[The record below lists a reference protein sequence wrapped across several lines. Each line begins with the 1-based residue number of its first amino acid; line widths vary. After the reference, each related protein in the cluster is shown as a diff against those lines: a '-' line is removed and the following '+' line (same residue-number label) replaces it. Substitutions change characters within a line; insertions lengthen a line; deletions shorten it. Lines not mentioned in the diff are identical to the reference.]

1 MSLLIVKNKVL
12 KPQDEIPS
20 KDMPGFDVDYKVKSI
35 NLKEDLKGSYIVLF
49 SFPLGL
55 KADSEEVLNFDAH
68 VEEFK
73 NLGCHVVGLTNE
85 SPLAVKRWMKKDLES
100 GGFGKSVGF
109 PIISD
114 KDLFLSMHLG
124 IARECGLPARA
135 AFIIDKAGRVRYSTA
150 HKSSV
155 KFSISE
161 LLRLVY
167 AVKTSDMT
175 GKATP
180 ATWNGNE
187 EDLVPTDY
195 TDKLAYFKKK
205 YGSPSPDINLIK
217 ESFKVFDSNSDGL
230 INADEIK
237 PTTMGFKEIPEDA
250 LKQMFQKVD
259 RNQDGF
265 IDLREFRELV
275 SMLAEKYPWSPPSI
289 PSRPGLSHTTDS
301 SKPDEEN
308 PATSSKPSKPDDKA
322 KSKSSNPDPGDKKPE
337 TATGTESAE
346 QKNNKS
352 TNPDEK
358 AQTKSSNPGDEK
370 KETGAKSAEEQ
381 HQQ

>member
-73 NLGCHVVGLTNE
+73 NLGCHVVGMTNE

-308 PATSSKPSKPDDKA
+308 PATSSKPDDKA
-322 KSKSSNPDPGDKKPE
+322 KSKSSNPEPGDEKPE
-337 TATGTESAE
+337 TGAKSTE
-346 QKNNKS
+346 QKDDKP
-352 TNPDEK
+352 TKPEGK
-358 AQTKSSNPGDEK
+358 AQTESSNPGDEK
-370 KETGAKSAEEQ
+370 KETGAKNSISSEDKKKAEK
-381 HQQ
+381 

>member
-1 MSLLIVKNKVL
+1 MSLLVVKNKVL

-237 PTTMGFKEIPEDA
+237 PTTMGFKEIPDDA

-275 SMLAEKYPWSPPSI
+275 SMLAEKYPWSPPSKD
-289 PSRPGLSHTTDS
+289 SAPGLAKTTDASKPDRESPSNS
-301 SKPDEEN
+301 SKPDDKAQSKSAN
-308 PATSSKPSKPDDKA
+308 PGDEKPETGANSAEQKNSKPSKPDDKA
-322 KSKSSNPDPGDKKPE
+322 QSKSSI
-337 TATGTESAE
+337 
-346 QKNNKS
+346 
-352 TNPDEK
+352 
-358 AQTKSSNPGDEK
+358 PGDEK
-370 KETGAKSAEEQ
+370 TEKSAEQGDSTNSENKKVEK
-381 HQQ
+381 